1 MDIEA
6 LTEIQ
11 SIWEKFAQN
20 NNPELRNVLITAYA
34 PLVRFVVGRLGI
46 PPTGLLEAEDLVS
59 YGMIGLINAIDRYDP
74 SRGVRFEAFASVRIR
89 GAVIDQLRT
98 LNWLPRSAI
107 SRIRQIESTLATL
120 EQKLGRPAREEEV
133 AREIGVTTERYR
145 QMLLETNSTVLSL
158 DAPLSSLSQEDEVA
172 SLGELLVDHSV
183 PGPVEQ
189 AEQQELTDTLSRAV
203 DNLPEREKLLLSL
216 YYQEELTMKE
226 ISKILAVSESRV
238 CQLHMQAV
246 MRLRGVLAAYRNQE
260 LTGAEE
266 KATAP
271 VRARKEGHKK
281 GQRSSESEQSGNALS
296 EQDEAGDHSNVMA
309 RGDHRIKRQIS

>member
-1 MDIEA
+1 MGIEA
-6 LTEIQ
+6 PAEIQ
-11 SIWEKFAQN
+11 LIWEQFVQN
-20 NNPELRNVLITAYA
+20 NNPELRHELITAYA

-46 PPTGLLEAEDLVS
+46 PSTGLLEAEDLVS

-107 SRIRQIESTLATL
+107 SRIRQIESALATL

-226 ISKILAVSESRV
+226 ISKILSVSESRV

-246 MRLRGVLAAYRNQE
+246 MRLRSVLASYRNQE
-260 LTGAEE
+260 ASEVD
-266 KATAP
+266 ARSASP
-271 VRARKEGHKK
+271 MRARKETDKK
-281 GQRSSESEQSGNALS
+281 GQHFPDDEQNSGMLS
-296 EQDEAGDHSNVMA
+296 TQDHSNVVA